1 MRLQCY
7 YAVERGDVRQENSL
21 PTMPAPR
28 RSLARREAVPIEHL
42 RSDRSDKRASM
53 TGSLG
58 ESPAVYVG
66 GFFRYDARVSWKS
79 SRLARLTI
87 ALVSL
92 DKPLESKTATT
103 GEANNERH
111 AVHPELSM

>member
-7 YAVERGDVRQENSL
+7 YAIERGNVRQQNSL

-28 RSLARREAVPIEHL
+28 RSLARREASWRQAVLVAADVPIEHS
-42 RSDRSDKRASM
+42 RSDRSEKRASM

-66 GFFRYDARVSWKS
+66 GFFRYDASVSWKS
-79 SRLARLTI
+79 SRSARLTI

-103 GEANNERH
+103 GEANK
-111 AVHPELSM
+111 